1 MWEVKVLMMT
11 TELGHKHEF
20 FTPKTLEKND
30 SFCYVANDCAIQ
42 KEDSNGNVGKN
53 EFK

>member
-1 MWEVKVLMMT
+1 MT

-20 FTPKTLEKND
+20 STPQTLEKND
-30 SFCYVANDCAIQ
+30 SFCYEANDCAIQ
-42 KEDSNGNVGKN
+42 KEDSNSYGGKN